1 MGGKLSGWHR
11 RWERRYSYGLPDCYR
26 MIIRIATRFLLTTK
40 RSILLLLGLG
50 LSGLHPVWAQEV
62 VARFTVSGTVRG
74 GHGEALPGASV
85 AVPALNTGTAAD
97 SLGHFSLALPA
108 GRHQLIVAFVGYQ
121 QITRDLNLTKNQRLS
136 FALDASG
143 NELSEVVVE
152 GAVTLE
158 QKLRTT
164 QMGVEHLSIQEAKLL
179 PALFGEVDILKT
191 LQLKPG
197 VQSGGE
203 GTSGL
208 FVRGGSADQN
218 LVLLDNTLL
227 YNPNHLFGLFSVFNS
242 DAVQSV
248 DLYKSGFPAQFGGR
262 LSSVVDVKLREG
274 DRQHYV
280 ATGGVGLISSR
291 LTYEGPINKG
301 KGSFIVSGRR
311 TYFDIF
317 TRALNKANE
326 GKENYS
332 PIPDYY
338 FYDFNAK
345 ANYTLGDKDQLFLT
359 GYLGRDI
366 FGFNSTNGFDFTFQW
381 GNTIGSLRWNH
392 VFSPRLF
399 VNTTV
404 SVSDYKYNLTNKLAD
419 AFSFNLG
426 SRITDYTGRTDFE
439 YTPNDRHLLKAGAI
453 LTQHTFGVGRLNANT
468 NDGRVNFGS
477 DVSYYG
483 LEGALYASD
492 NYKATDKLQLEGG
505 LRLTGFRSG
514 SNQYG
519 GLEPRAAAR
528 YSFNDRTSFKLNYAM
543 MYQYVHLVTN
553 SGASLPTDIWYPSR
567 LSVKPQQS
575 QQVSAGVSFLLG
587 GGKYL
592 LTNEVYYKWGRNQVD
607 FKDGAQLFVNPELDQ
622 EFIFGKSWAYGNEV
636 YLEKK
641 TGRTTGWIGYT
652 LAWSWRNFQPQNGT
666 NGVNNGQD
674 FHPNYD
680 RRHNLTVV
688 VIHKLNTRISL
699 TASFIYTSGN
709 LTTLPLGRFGVQ
721 DIPGSSTG
729 LDPRPVPIYPDRNS
743 YRLIPYH
750 RLDLGVVYKIGT
762 RLNQDLTLSIYNAYN
777 RRNAYFIFFDTVK
790 DKATGRTVAFTAK
803 QVSLFP
809 VIPSLTYNFR
819 F

>member
-1 MGGKLSGWHR
+1 ML
-11 RWERRYSYGLPDCYR
+11 
-26 MIIRIATRFLLTTK
+26 
-40 RSILLLLGLG
+40 ILLL
-50 LSGLHPVWAQEV
+50 WALTSPRLAWSQETR
-62 VARFTVSGTVRG
+62 RFTLSGTVRG
-74 GHGEALPGASV
+74 SRGEVLPGASV

-97 SLGHFSLALPA
+97 SLGHFSLPLPA
-108 GRHQLIVAFVGYQ
+108 GRHQVVVAFVGYQ
-121 QITRDLNLTKNQRLS
+121 QATRELNLTKNQRLNVD
-136 FALDASG
+136 LQESG
-143 NELSEVVVE
+143 NELGEVVVE
-152 GAVTLE
+152 GSVTLE
-158 QKLRTT
+158 EKLKTT
-164 QMGVEHLSIQEAKLL
+164 QMGVERLSIREAKLL

-218 LVLLDNTLL
+218 LVLLDNALV

-280 ATGGVGLISSR
+280 ATGGIGLISSR
-291 LTYEGPINKG
+291 LTYEGPIKQG

-317 TRALNKANE
+317 TRAINKANE
-326 GKENYS
+326 GKEDYS

-345 ANYTLGDKDQLFLT
+345 ANYTLGDKDQVFLT
-359 GYLGRDI
+359 TYLGRDV
-366 FGFNSTNGFDFTFQW
+366 FGFASTGGFDFNFSW

-392 VFSPRLF
+392 VFSPKLF
-399 VNTTV
+399 VNTSV
-404 SVSDYKYNLTNKLAD
+404 SVSNYKYNLTNRLD
-419 AFSFNLG
+419 QFSFGLG
-426 SRITDYTGRTDFE
+426 SNITDYSARTDFE
-439 YTPNDRHLLKAGAI
+439 YTPNDRHVLKAGGL
-453 LTQHTFGVGRLNANT
+453 LTRHKFGVGRLDANST
-468 NDGRVNFGS
+468 DGRVNFGS
-477 DVSYYG
+477 DVNYFG

-492 NYKATDKLQLEGG
+492 NYKASDKLQIEGG
-505 LRLTGFRSG
+505 LRLTGFST
-514 SNQYG
+514 STNQYG
-519 GLEPRAAAR
+519 GLEPRASAR
-528 YSFNDRTSFKLNYAM
+528 YSLNDRTSLKASYAL

-567 LSVKPQQS
+567 LSVEPQRS
-575 QQVSAGVSFLLG
+575 QQASSGVSFLLG
-587 GGKYL
+587 QGKYL
-592 LTNEVYYKWGRNQVD
+592 LTNELYYKWGQNQVD
-607 FKDGAQLFVNPELDQ
+607 FRDGAQLFVNPELDA
-622 EFIFGKSWAYGNEV
+622 EFIFGKSWSYGNEV

-652 LAWSWRNFQPQNGT
+652 LAWNWRNFQPQRGT
-666 NGVNNGQD
+666 NGVNNGAD

-688 VIHKLNTRISL
+688 VIHQLNARINL
-699 TASFIYTSGN
+699 TASFIYTSGS
-709 LTTLPLGRFGVQ
+709 LTTLPLGRFGLQ
-721 DIPGSSTG
+721 DIPGARTG
-729 LDPRPVPIYPDRNS
+729 VDPRPVPIYPDRNS
-743 YRLIPYH
+743 YQLIPYH
-750 RLDLGVVYKIGT
+750 RLDLGMVYKIGT
-762 RLNQDLTLSIYNAYN
+762 RRNQDLTLSIYNAYN
-777 RRNAYFIFFDTVK
+777 RRNAYFVFFDTVR
-790 DKATGRTVAFTAK
+790 DKATDRTIGFRAR

>member
-1 MGGKLSGWHR
+1 MLSWAGPQRAWAQQ
-11 RWERRYSYGLPDCYR
+11 E
-26 MIIRIATRFLLTTK
+26 TRFTL
-40 RSILLLLGLG
+40 
-50 LSGLHPVWAQEV
+50 
-62 VARFTVSGTVRG
+62 SGTVRSAR
-74 GHGEALPGASV
+74 GEALPGASV
-85 AVPALNTGTAAD
+85 AVPALGTGTAAD
-97 SLGHFSLALPA
+97 SLGHFRLSLPA
-108 GRHQLIVAFVGYQ
+108 GRHQLVIAFIGYLQ
-121 QITRDLNLTKNQRLS
+121 QTRDLNLTRNQRLS
-136 FALDASG
+136 FVLDESG
-143 NELSEVVVE
+143 NELGEVVVE
-152 GAVTLE
+152 GAATLQE
-158 QKLRTT
+158 KLKTT
-164 QMGVEHLSIQEAKLL
+164 QMGVEHLSIREAKLL

-208 FVRGGSADQN
+208 FVRGGSSDQN
-218 LVLLDNTLL
+218 LVLLDNALV

-280 ATGGVGLISSR
+280 ATGGIGLISSR

-326 GKENYS
+326 GKEDYS

-338 FYDFNAK
+338 FYDMNAK
-345 ANYTLGDKDQLFLT
+345 ANYTLGEKDHLFLT

-366 FGFNSTNGFDFTFQW
+366 FGFSSTGGFNFNFNW
-381 GNTIGSLRWNH
+381 GNTIGTLRWNH
-392 VFSPRLF
+392 VFSSKLF
-399 VNTTV
+399 VNTSV
-404 SVSDYKYNLTNKLAD
+404 AVSDYQYNLSNKLD
-419 AFSFNLG
+419 TFTFGLG
-426 SRITDYTGRTDFE
+426 SNIRDYTARSDFE
-439 YTPNDRHLLKAGAI
+439 YAPTDRHQLKAGAL
-453 LTQHTFGVGRLNANT
+453 LTQHRFGVGRLDANSG
-468 NDGRVNFGS
+468 DGRINFGS
-477 DVSYYG
+477 DVNYYG

-492 NYKATDKLQLEGG
+492 SYKASDKLQLEGG

-514 SNQYG
+514 ADQYG
-519 GLEPRAAAR
+519 GVEPRAAAR
-528 YSFNDRTSFKLNYAM
+528 YALNERTSFKVNYAL

-553 SGASLPTDIWYPSR
+553 SGATLPTDIWYPSR
-567 LSVKPQQS
+567 LSVMPQKS
-575 QQVSAGVSFLLG
+575 QQVSTGASFLLG
-587 GGKYL
+587 NGKYL
-592 LTNEVYYKWGRNQVD
+592 LTDEVYYKWGRNQVD
-607 FKDGAQLFVNPELDQ
+607 FRDGAQLFVNPELDA
-622 EFIFGKSWAYGNEV
+622 EFIFGKSWSYGNEI

-641 TGRTTGWIGYT
+641 TGKTTGWIGYT
-652 LAWSWRNFQPQNGT
+652 LAWSWRNFQPQRGT
-666 NGVNNGQD
+666 TGVNNGED

-688 VIHKLNTRISL
+688 VLHQLNPRINL
-699 TASFIYTSGN
+699 TASFVYTSGN
-709 LTTLPLGRFGVQ
+709 LTTLPLGRFGLQ
-721 DIPGSSTG
+721 DIPGSSVG
-729 LDPRPVPIYPDRNS
+729 LDPRPVPIYPNRNS
-743 YRLIPYH
+743 YQLIPYH
-750 RLDLGVVYKIGT
+750 RLDLGVVYKIGS

-777 RRNAYFIFFDTVK
+777 RRNAYFVFFDTVK
-790 DKATGRTVAFTAK
+790 DKGTGRTTGFQAR

>member
-1 MGGKLSGWHR
+1 MVYKSAARYYLVLMLWGLSWPH
-11 RWERRYSYGLPDCYR
+11 WAWAQDTP
-26 MIIRIATRFLLTTK
+26 RFL
-40 RSILLLLGLG
+40 
-50 LSGLHPVWAQEV
+50 
-62 VARFTVSGTVRG
+62 FSGTVRG
-74 GHGEALPGASV
+74 AHGETLPGASV
-85 AVPALNTGTAAD
+85 AVPSISAGTAAD
-97 SLGHFSLALPA
+97 SLGRFSMALPA
-108 GRHQLIVAFVGYQ
+108 GRHQVVVAFVGYQ

-136 FALDASG
+136 FTMEENG
-143 NELSEVVVE
+143 NELGEVVVE
-152 GAVTLE
+152 GSVTLE
-158 QKLRTT
+158 QKLKTT
-164 QMGVEHLSIQEAKLL
+164 QMGVEHVSIREAKLL

-218 LVLLDNTLL
+218 LVLLDNAVV

-280 ATGGVGLISSR
+280 ATGGIGLISSR

-345 ANYTLGDKDQLFLT
+345 ANYTLGDKDQVFFT
-359 GYLGRDI
+359 GYLGRDV
-366 FGFNSTNGFDFTFQW
+366 FGFSSTGGFNFNFSW
-381 GNTIGSLRWNH
+381 GNTIGTLRWNH
-392 VFSPRLF
+392 VFSPKLF
-399 VNTTV
+399 VNTTF
-404 SVSDYKYNLTNKLAD
+404 SVSDYKYTLTNKLD
-419 AFSFNLG
+419 QFSFNLG
-426 SRITDYTGRTDFE
+426 SQITDYSGRTDFE
-439 YTPNDRHLLKAGAI
+439 YTPNDRHVLKAGAI
-453 LTQHTFGVGRLNANT
+453 LTQHKFGVGRLDANST
-468 NDGRVNFGS
+468 DGRINFGS
-477 DVSYYG
+477 DVNYYG

-492 NYKATDKLQLEGG
+492 NYKASDKLQLEGG

-519 GLEPRAAAR
+519 GLEPRASAR
-528 YSFNDRTSFKLNYAM
+528 YSLNDRTSLKASYAL

-567 LSVKPQQS
+567 LSVLPQRS
-575 QQVSAGVSFLLG
+575 QQVSSGISFLLG
-587 GGKYL
+587 QGKYL
-592 LTNEVYYKWGRNQVD
+592 LTDEVYYKWGRNQVD
-607 FKDGAQLFVNPELDQ
+607 FKDGAQLFVNPELDT
-622 EFIFGKSWAYGNEV
+622 EFIFGKSWSYGNEV

-641 TGRTTGWIGYT
+641 SGKTTGWIGYT
-652 LAWSWRNFQPQNGT
+652 LAWSWRNFQPQRGT

-688 VIHKLNTRISL
+688 VIHQLNARINL

-709 LTTLPLGRFGVQ
+709 RTTLPLGRFGVQ
-721 DIPGSSTG
+721 DIPGASTSI
-729 LDPRPVPIYPDRNS
+729 DPRPVPIYPDRNS
-743 YRLIPYH
+743 YQLIPYH

-777 RRNAYFIFFDTVK
+777 RRNAYFVFFDTVR
-790 DKATGRTVAFTAK
+790 DKATDRTIGFRAQ

-809 VIPSLTYNFR
+809 IIPSLTYNFR

>member
-1 MGGKLSGWHR
+1 MAFSYSA
-11 RWERRYSYGLPDCYR
+11 RYL
-26 MIIRIATRFLLTTK
+26 FL
-40 RSILLLLGLG
+40 ILLLSWAG
-50 LSGLHPVWAQEV
+50 PQRAWAQQET
-62 VARFTVSGTVRG
+62 RFTLSGTVRSAR
-74 GHGEALPGASV
+74 GEALPGASV
-85 AVPALNTGTAAD
+85 AVPALGTGTAAD
-97 SLGHFSLALPA
+97 SLGHFRLSLPA
-108 GRHQLIVAFVGYQ
+108 GRHQLVIAFIGYLQ
-121 QITRDLNLTKNQRLS
+121 QTRDLNLTRNQRLS
-136 FALDASG
+136 FVLDESG
-143 NELSEVVVE
+143 NELGEVVVE
-152 GAVTLE
+152 GAATLQE
-158 QKLRTT
+158 KLKTT
-164 QMGVEHLSIQEAKLL
+164 QMGVEHLSIREAKLL

-208 FVRGGSADQN
+208 FVRGGSSDQN
-218 LVLLDNTLL
+218 LVLLDNALV

-280 ATGGVGLISSR
+280 ATGGIGLISSR

-326 GKENYS
+326 GKEDYS

-338 FYDFNAK
+338 FYDMNAK
-345 ANYTLGDKDQLFLT
+345 ANYTLGEKDHLFLT

-366 FGFNSTNGFDFTFQW
+366 FGFSSTGGFNFNFNW
-381 GNTIGSLRWNH
+381 GNTIGTLRWNH
-392 VFSPRLF
+392 VFSSKLF
-399 VNTTV
+399 VNTSV
-404 SVSDYKYNLTNKLAD
+404 AVSDYQYNLSNKLD
-419 AFSFNLG
+419 TFTFGLG
-426 SRITDYTGRTDFE
+426 SNIRDYTARSDFE
-439 YTPNDRHLLKAGAI
+439 YAPTDRHQLKAGAL
-453 LTQHTFGVGRLNANT
+453 LTQHRFGVGRLDANSG
-468 NDGRVNFGS
+468 DGRINFGS
-477 DVSYYG
+477 DVNYYG

-492 NYKATDKLQLEGG
+492 SYKASDKLQLEGG

-514 SNQYG
+514 ADQYG
-519 GLEPRAAAR
+519 GVEPRAAAR
-528 YSFNDRTSFKLNYAM
+528 YALNERTSFKVNYAL

-553 SGASLPTDIWYPSR
+553 SGATLPTDIWYPSR
-567 LSVKPQQS
+567 LSVMPQKS
-575 QQVSAGVSFLLG
+575 QQVSTGASFLLG
-587 GGKYL
+587 NGKYL
-592 LTNEVYYKWGRNQVD
+592 LTDEVYYKWGRNQVD
-607 FKDGAQLFVNPELDQ
+607 FRDGAQLFVNPELDA
-622 EFIFGKSWAYGNEV
+622 EFIFGKSWSYGNEI

-641 TGRTTGWIGYT
+641 TGKTTGWIGYT
-652 LAWSWRNFQPQNGT
+652 LAWSWRNFQPQRGT
-666 NGVNNGQD
+666 TGVNNGED

-688 VIHKLNTRISL
+688 VLHQLNPRINL
-699 TASFIYTSGN
+699 TASFVYTSGN
-709 LTTLPLGRFGVQ
+709 LTTLPLGRFGLQ
-721 DIPGSSTG
+721 DIPGSSVG
-729 LDPRPVPIYPDRNS
+729 LDPRPVPIYPNRNS
-743 YRLIPYH
+743 YQLIPYH
-750 RLDLGVVYKIGT
+750 RLDLGVVYKIGS

-777 RRNAYFIFFDTVK
+777 RRNAYFVFFDTVK
-790 DKATGRTVAFTAK
+790 DKGTGRTTGFQAR

>member
-1 MGGKLSGWHR
+1 MAFN
-11 RWERRYSYGLPDCYR
+11 YF
-26 MIIRIATRFLLTTK
+26 TRCVLLFLVV
-40 RSILLLLGLG
+40 G
-50 LSGLHPVWAQEV
+50 LSGPRAAWAQA
-62 VARFTVSGTVRG
+62 ARFTVSGTVRG
-74 GHGEALPGASV
+74 ARGETLPGASV
-85 AVPALNTGTAAD
+85 AVPALSTGTAAD
-97 SLGHFSLALPA
+97 SLGHFALSLPA
-108 GRHQLIVAFVGYQ
+108 GRHQLVVAFIGYES
-121 QITRDLNLTKNQRLS
+121 ITRDLNLTKNQRLS
-136 FALDASG
+136 FDLAASG
-143 NELSEVVVE
+143 NELGEVVVQ
-152 GAVTLE
+152 GSVTLE
-158 QKLRTT
+158 QKLKTT

-218 LVLLDNTLL
+218 RFLVDNTVV

-291 LTYEGPINKG
+291 LTFEGPINKG

-326 GKENYS
+326 KKENYS

-345 ANYTLGDKDQLFLT
+345 ANYTLGAKDQLFLT

-366 FGFNSTNGFDFTFQW
+366 FGFSSSGGFNFNFAW
-381 GNTIGSLRWNH
+381 GNTLGALRWNH
-392 VFSPRLF
+392 TFSPKLF
-399 VNTTV
+399 ANTTV
-404 SVSDYKYNLTNKLAD
+404 SASDYKYDLTNKLVD
-419 AFSFNLG
+419 VFSFSLG
-426 SRITDYTGRTDFE
+426 SRVTDYTARTDFE
-439 YTPNDRHLLKAGAI
+439 YTPNDRHVLRAGAM
-453 LTQHTFGVGRLNANT
+453 LTQHRFGVGRLNA
-468 NDGRVNFGS
+468 DFGEGRANFGS
-477 DVSYYG
+477 DVTYHG
-483 LEGALYASD
+483 LDGALYASD

-514 SNQYG
+514 TDQYG
-519 GLEPRAAAR
+519 GLEPRASAR
-528 YSFNDRTSFKLNYAM
+528 YSLNDHTSLKASYAL
-543 MYQYVHLVTN
+543 MYQYVHLVSN

-567 LSVKPQQS
+567 LNVRPQRS
-575 QQVSAGVSFLLG
+575 QQVSGGGSFLLG
-587 GGKYL
+587 QGKYL
-592 LTNEVYYKWGRNQVD
+592 LTSEVYYKWGRNQVD
-607 FKDGAQLFVNPELDQ
+607 FKDGAQLFVNPDLDA
-622 EFIFGKSWAYGNEV
+622 EFIFGKSWSYGNEL

-641 TGRTTGWIGYT
+641 TGKTTGWIGYT
-652 LAWSWRNFQPQNGT
+652 LAWSWLNFQPQRGT
-666 NGVNNGQD
+666 SGVNNGAD

-688 VIHKLNTRISL
+688 VLHKLNARINL
-699 TASFIYTSGN
+699 TASFIYTSGS
-709 LTTLPLGRFGVQ
+709 LTTLPLGRIGVQ

-729 LDPRPVPIYPDRNS
+729 IDPRPVPLYPDRNS
-743 YRLIPYH
+743 YQLIPYH
-750 RLDLGVVYKIGT
+750 RLDLGVVYKIGA
-762 RLNQDLTLSIYNAYN
+762 RRDQDLTLSIYNAYN
-777 RRNAYFIFFDTVK
+777 RRNAYFVFFETVK
-790 DKATGRTVAFTAK
+790 DKATDRTTGFRAQ

>member
-1 MGGKLSGWHR
+1 MPGR
-11 RWERRYSYGLPDCYR
+11 AQNAA
-26 MIIRIATRFLLTTK
+26 RITL
-40 RSILLLLGLG
+40 
-50 LSGLHPVWAQEV
+50 
-62 VARFTVSGTVRG
+62 SGTVRG
-74 GHGEALPGASV
+74 AHGETLPGASV
-85 AVPALNTGTAAD
+85 TVPALATGTAAD
-97 SLGHFSLALPA
+97 SVGHYRLNLPA
-108 GRHQLIVAFVGYQ
+108 GRVQLLVTSIGFRT
-121 QITRDLNLTKNQRLS
+121 ITRDLNLTKSQRLS
-136 FALDASG
+136 FDLEE
-143 NELSEVVVE
+143 NNQELGEVL
-152 GAVTLE
+152 VTGSVSLE
-158 QKLRTT
+158 QKLKTT
-164 QMGVEHLSIQEAKLL
+164 QMGVEHLSIREAKLL

-218 LVLLDNTLL
+218 LVLLDNTVV

-274 DRQHYV
+274 DRQKYV
-280 ATGGVGLISSR
+280 TTGGIGLISSR
-291 LTYEGPINKG
+291 GTFEGPISKG

-317 TRALNKANE
+317 TRAINKRNE
-326 GKENYS
+326 RKEDYS

-338 FYDFNAK
+338 FYDLNAK
-345 ANYTLGDKDQLFLT
+345 ANYSLGEKDQLFLT
-359 GYLGRDI
+359 GYLGRDV
-366 FGFNSTNGFDFTFQW
+366 FGFSSTGGFNFNFQW
-381 GNTIGSLRWNH
+381 GNTLGTLRWNH
-392 VFSPRLF
+392 VFSPKLF
-399 VNTTV
+399 VNTTA
-404 SVSDYKYNLTNKLAD
+404 SVSDYKYTLTNKLD
-419 AFSFNLG
+419 QFSFTLG

-439 YTPNDRHLLKAGAI
+439 YTPNDRHQLKFGAI
-453 LTQHTFGVGRLNANT
+453 ATQHIFGVGRLDANSG
-468 NDGRVNFGS
+468 DGRINFGS
-477 DVSYYG
+477 DVNYYG
-483 LEGALYASD
+483 LDGAVYAAD
-492 NYKATDKLQLEGG
+492 NFKATDKLQLEGG
-505 LRLTGFRSG
+505 LRLTGFKSG
-514 SNQYG
+514 DNPYG

-528 YSFNDRTSFKLNYAM
+528 YSLNDKTSFKLNYAL

-553 SGASLPTDIWYPSR
+553 SGATLPTDIWYPSR
-567 LSVKPQQS
+567 LRVKPQRS
-575 QQVSAGVSFLLG
+575 QQVSGGASFLLG

-592 LTNEVYYKWGRNQVD
+592 LTNELYYKWGRNQVD
-607 FKDGAQLFVNPELDQ
+607 FRDGAQLFANPDLDA
-622 EFIFGKSWAYGNEV
+622 EFIFGKSWSYGNEV

-666 NGVNNGQD
+666 NGVNGGRD

-688 VIHKLNTRISL
+688 VIHQLNARLNL
-699 TASFIYTSGN
+699 TASFVYTSGN

-721 DIPGSSTG
+721 DIPGSSVG
-729 LDPRPVPIYPDRNS
+729 IDPRPVPIYPDRNS
-743 YRLIPYH
+743 YQLIPYH
-750 RLDLGVVYKIGT
+750 RLDLGAVYKIGS
-762 RLNQDLTLSIYNAYN
+762 RRNQDLTLSIYNAYN
-777 RRNAYFIFFDTVK
+777 RRNAYFVFFDTVR
-790 DKATGRTVAFTAK
+790 DKATGRTTGFAAK

>member
-1 MGGKLSGWHR
+1 MISVSAARAYLWLSVV
-11 RWERRYSYGLPDCYR
+11 
-26 MIIRIATRFLLTTK
+26 
-40 RSILLLLGLG
+40 LLGWG
-50 LSGLHPVWAQEV
+50 WPRWAGAQQGG
-62 VARFTVSGTVRG
+62 RFTLSGTVRG
-74 GHGEALPGASV
+74 GRGEVLPGASV
-85 AVPALNTGTAAD
+85 AVPALNTGAAAD
-97 SLGHFSLALPA
+97 SLGHFSLTLPA
-108 GRHQLIVAFVGYQ
+108 GRYQLLVAFVGYESL
-121 QITRDLNLTKNQRLS
+121 TRDLNLTKNQRL
-136 FALDASG
+136 ALNLKESG
-143 NELSEVVVE
+143 NELGEVVVE

-158 QKLRTT
+158 QKLKTT
-164 QMGVEHLSIQEAKLL
+164 QMGVEHLSIREAKLL

-208 FVRGGSADQN
+208 FVRGGSSDQN
-218 LVLLDNTLL
+218 LVLLDNALV
-227 YNPNHLFGLFSVFNS
+227 YNPNHLFGLFSVFNA

-317 TRALNKANE
+317 TRAINKANE
-326 GKENYS
+326 KKVDYS

-345 ANYTLGDKDQLFLT
+345 ANYTLGEKDQVFLT
-359 GYLGRDI
+359 TYLGRDV
-366 FGFNSTNGFDFTFQW
+366 FGFSSTGGFNFNFTW

-392 VFSPRLF
+392 VFSPQLF

-404 SVSDYKYNLTNKLAD
+404 GVSDYKYDLTNRLD
-419 AFSFNLG
+419 QFTFGLG
-426 SRITDYTGRTDFE
+426 SRITDYSGRTDFE
-439 YTPNDRHLLKAGAI
+439 YTPNDRHLFKAGAV
-453 LTQHTFGVGRLNANT
+453 LTQHKFGVGRLDANSG
-468 NDGRVNFGS
+468 DGRVNFGS
-477 DVSYYG
+477 DVYYYG

-514 SNQYG
+514 TDQYG
-519 GLEPRAAAR
+519 GLEPRASAR
-528 YSFNDRTSFKLNYAM
+528 YSLNERTSVKLNYAL

-553 SGASLPTDIWYPSR
+553 SGATLPTDIWYPSR
-567 LSVKPQQS
+567 LSVQPQRS
-575 QQVSAGVSFLLG
+575 QQVSSGVSFLLG
-587 GGKYL
+587 QGKYL

-607 FKDGAQLFVNPELDQ
+607 FRDGAQLFVNPELDA
-622 EFIFGKSWAYGNEV
+622 EFIFGKSWSYGNEV

-652 LAWSWRNFQPQNGT
+652 LAWSWRNFQPQRGT
-666 NGVNNGQD
+666 TGVNNGQD
-674 FHPNYD
+674 FHPSYD

-688 VIHKLNTRISL
+688 VLHQLNARINL

-709 LTTLPLGRFGVQ
+709 LTTLPLGRFGYQ

-729 LDPRPVPIYPDRNS
+729 IDPRPVPVYPDRNS
-743 YRLIPYH
+743 YQLIPYH
-750 RLDLGVVYKIGT
+750 RLDLGVVYKIGA
-762 RLNQDLTLSIYNAYN
+762 RRDQDLTLSIYNAYN
-777 RRNAYFIFFDTVK
+777 RRNAYFVFFDTVR
-790 DKATGRTVAFTAK
+790 DKATDRITGFRAQ

>member
-1 MGGKLSGWHR
+1 MRPGFILRH
-11 RWERRYSYGLPDCYR
+11 L
-26 MIIRIATRFLLTTK
+26 FF
-40 RSILLLLGLG
+40 LLLLAGIWRQPAG
-50 LSGLHPVWAQEV
+50 AQTPG
-62 VARFTVSGTVRG
+62 RFTLSGTVRG
-74 GHGEALPGASV
+74 ARGEALPGASV
-85 AVPALNTGTAAD
+85 AVPALTTGTAAD
-97 SLGHFSLALPA
+97 SLGRFSLSLPA
-108 GRHQLIVAFVGYQ
+108 GRQQLVIAFVGYKPL
-121 QITRDLNLTKNQRLS
+121 TRELNLTKNQRLN
-136 FALDASG
+136 LNLETTG
-143 NELSEVVVE
+143 NELSEVVVQ
-152 GAVTLE
+152 GSVTLE
-158 QKLRTT
+158 QKLKTT

-218 LVLLDNTLL
+218 LVLLDNALV

-274 DRQHYV
+274 DRQRMV
-280 ATGGVGLISSR
+280 VTGGLGLISSR
-291 LTYEGPINKG
+291 LTVEGPINKG

-311 TYFDIF
+311 TYFDVF
-317 TRALNKANE
+317 TRAINRRNE
-326 GKENYS
+326 KKPDYS

-338 FYDFNAK
+338 FYDLNAK
-345 ANYTLGDKDQLFLT
+345 ANYTLGAKDQVFLT
-359 GYLGRDI
+359 AYLGRDI
-366 FGFNSTNGFDFTFQW
+366 FGFNSPGGFDFKFSW

-392 VFSPRLF
+392 VFSPKLF
-399 VNTTV
+399 VNTSV
-404 SVSDYKYNLTNKLAD
+404 SVSDYKYNLTNKLD
-419 AFSFNLG
+419 QFSFGLG
-426 SRITDYTGRTDFE
+426 SSILDYSARTDFE
-439 YTPNDRHLLKAGAI
+439 YTPNDRHVIKAGAI
-453 LTQHTFGVGRLNANT
+453 VTQHRFGVGRLDANSA
-468 NDGRVNFGS
+468 DGSVNFGS
-477 DVSYYG
+477 DVSYNG
-483 LEGALYASD
+483 QEGALYASD
-492 NYKATDKLQLEGG
+492 NYRATDKLQLEGG

-514 SNQYG
+514 SDQYG
-519 GLEPRAAAR
+519 GLEPRASAR
-528 YSFNDRTSFKLNYAM
+528 YSLNDRVSLKANYAL

-567 LSVKPQQS
+567 LSVKPQRS
-575 QQVSAGVSFLLG
+575 QQVSSGISFLLG
-587 GGKYL
+587 QGKYL

-607 FKDGAQLFVNPELDQ
+607 FKDGAQLFVNPELNS
-622 EFIFGKSWAYGNEV
+622 EFIFGKSWSYGDEI

-666 NGVNNGQD
+666 NGVNNGAD

-688 VIHKLNTRISL
+688 VLHRLNARINL
-699 TASFIYTSGN
+699 TASFIYTSGS
-709 LTTLPLGRFGVQ
+709 LTTLPLGRFGAQ
-721 DIPGSSTG
+721 DIPGSNTG
-729 LDPRPVPIYPDRNS
+729 IDPRPIPIYPDRNS
-743 YRLIPYH
+743 YQLIPYH
-750 RLDLGVVYKIGT
+750 RLDLGVVYKIGA

-777 RRNAYFIFFDTVK
+777 RRNAYFVFFETVK
-790 DKATGRTVAFTAK
+790 DKNTDRITGFQAR

>member
-1 MGGKLSGWHR
+1 MLFRSASFHLFVFLLVGVAWPGQVRAQNVAQYTLSGT
-11 RWERRYSYGLPDCYR
+11 
-26 MIIRIATRFLLTTK
+26 IRGSR
-40 RSILLLLGLG
+40 
-50 LSGLHPVWAQEV
+50 
-62 VARFTVSGTVRG
+62 
-74 GHGEALPGASV
+74 GEALPGASV
-85 AVPALNTGTAAD
+85 AVPALSTGTAAD
-97 SLGHFSLALPA
+97 SVGHFVLRLPA
-108 GRHQLIVAFVGYQ
+108 GRHQVVVAFVGYEQ
-121 QITRDLNLTKNQRLS
+121 AVREVNLNRNQRLS
-136 FALDASG
+136 LALAESG
-143 NELSEVVVE
+143 NQLDEVVVE

-158 QKLRTT
+158 EKLKTT
-164 QMGVEHLSIQEAKLL
+164 QMGVEHLSIREAKLL

-208 FVRGGSADQN
+208 FVRGGSSDQN
-218 LVLLDNTLL
+218 LVLIDNTVV

-317 TRALNKANE
+317 TRALNRANE
-326 GKENYS
+326 KKENYS

-345 ANYTLGDKDQLFLT
+345 ANYTLGEKDQLFLT
-359 GYLGRDI
+359 GYLGRDV
-366 FGFNSTNGFDFTFQW
+366 FGFSSTGGFNFDFSW
-381 GNTIGSLRWNH
+381 GNTVGALRWNH

-399 VNTTV
+399 VNTSV
-404 SVSDYKYNLTNKLAD
+404 SVSDYKYNLTNRLD
-419 AFSFNLG
+419 QFSFGLG
-426 SRITDYTGRTDFE
+426 SRITDYSGRTDFE
-439 YTPNDRHLLKAGAI
+439 YTPNDRHLLKAGAM
-453 LTQHTFGVGRLNANT
+453 LTQHRFGVGRLDANSS
-468 NDGRVNFGS
+468 DGRINFGS
-477 DVSYYG
+477 DIAYYG
-483 LEGALYASD
+483 QEGALYASD
-492 NYKATDKLQLEGG
+492 NYRATDKLQLEGG

-514 SNQYG
+514 TNQYA
-519 GLEPRAAAR
+519 GLEPRASAR
-528 YSFNDRTSFKLNYAM
+528 YSLNDRTSFKLNYAL

-553 SGASLPTDIWYPSR
+553 SGATLPTDIWYPSR
-567 LSVKPQQS
+567 ESVRPQRS
-575 QQVSAGVSFLLG
+575 QQASTGVSFLLG
-587 GGKYL
+587 KGKYL
-592 LTNEVYYKWGRNQVD
+592 LTNEVYYKWGRNQID
-607 FKDGAQLFVNPELDQ
+607 FKDGAQLFVNPELDS
-622 EFIFGKSWAYGNEV
+622 EFIFGKSWSYGNEI

-641 TGRTTGWIGYT
+641 TGKTTGWIGYT
-652 LAWSWRNFQPQNGT
+652 LAWSWRNFQPQRGT
-666 NGVNNGQD
+666 NGINNGTD
-674 FHPNYD
+674 FRPSYD

-688 VIHKLNTRISL
+688 LIHQLNSRINL
-699 TASFIYTSGN
+699 TASFVYSSGS

-721 DIPGSSTG
+721 DIPGSSTSI
-729 LDPRPVPIYPDRNS
+729 DPRPVPIYPNRNT
-743 YRLIPYH
+743 YQLIPYH
-750 RLDLGVVYKIGT
+750 RLDLGAVYKIGS
-762 RLNQDLTLSIYNAYN
+762 RRNQDLTLSIYNAYN
-777 RRNAYFIFFDTVK
+777 RRNAYFVFFDAVK
-790 DKATGRTVAFTAK
+790 DKATDRTTGFRAQ

>member
-1 MGGKLSGWHR
+1 MVFS
-11 RWERRYSYGLPDCYR
+11 
-26 MIIRIATRFLLTTK
+26 LTT
-40 RSILLLLGLG
+40 RCFWLLVFLGMMG
-50 LSGLHPVWAQEV
+50 ATPTWAQNAV
-62 VARFTVSGTVRG
+62 RVTLSGTVHG
-74 GHGEALPGASV
+74 AHGETLPGASV
-85 AVPALNTGTAAD
+85 AVPILATGTAAD
-97 SLGHFSLALPA
+97 SAGHYRLELPA
-108 GRHQLIVAFVGYQ
+108 GRVQLVVTSIGYRTV
-121 QITRDLNLTKNQRLS
+121 TRDLNIIKNQRLS
-136 FALDASG
+136 FDLEE
-143 NELSEVVVE
+143 NNQELGEVL
-152 GAVTLE
+152 VTGSVSLE
-158 QKLRTT
+158 QKLKTT
-164 QMGVEHLSIQEAKLL
+164 QMGVEHLSISEAKLL

-218 LVLLDNTLL
+218 LVLLDNTVV

-280 ATGGVGLISSR
+280 ATGGIGLISSR
-291 LTYEGPINKG
+291 GTFEGPINKG

-317 TRALNKANE
+317 TRAINKRNE
-326 GKENYS
+326 SKPDYS

-345 ANYTLGDKDQLFLT
+345 ANYTLGEKDQLFLT
-359 GYLGRDI
+359 GYLGRDV
-366 FGFNSTNGFDFTFQW
+366 FGFSSNNGFNFSFQW
-381 GNTIGSLRWNH
+381 GNTLGSLRWNH
-392 VFSPRLF
+392 VFSPKLF
-399 VNTTV
+399 VNTAV
-404 SVSDYKYNLTNKLAD
+404 SVSDYKYNLTNKLD
-419 AFSFNLG
+419 QFSFSLG

-439 YTPNDRHLLKAGAI
+439 YTPDDRHQVKFGA
-453 LTQHTFGVGRLNANT
+453 TGTHHTFGVGRLNANSG
-468 NDGRVNFGS
+468 DGRVNFGS
-477 DVSYYG
+477 DVNYYG

-514 SNQYG
+514 DNQYG

-528 YSFNDRTSFKLNYAM
+528 YSLNDKTSFKLNYAL

-553 SGASLPTDIWYPSR
+553 SGATLPTDIWYPSR
-567 LSVKPQQS
+567 LRVKPQRS
-575 QQVSAGVSFLLG
+575 QQVSGGGSFLLG
-587 GGKYL
+587 NGKYL
-592 LTNEVYYKWGRNQVD
+592 LTNELYYKWGQNQVD
-607 FKDGAQLFVNPELDQ
+607 FRDGAQLFANPDLDA
-622 EFIFGKSWAYGNEV
+622 EFIFGKSWAYGNEL

-666 NGVNNGQD
+666 NGVNGGKD

-688 VIHKLNTRISL
+688 VIHQVNARLSL

-721 DIPGSSTG
+721 DIPGSSVG
-729 LDPRPVPIYPDRNS
+729 IDPRPVPIYPDRNS

-750 RLDLGVVYKIGT
+750 RLDLGAVYKIGT
-762 RLNQDLTLSIYNAYN
+762 RRNQDLTLSIYNAYN
-777 RRNAYFIFFDTVK
+777 RRNAYFVFFDTVR
-790 DKATGRTVAFTAK
+790 DKPTNRITGFAAK

>member
-1 MGGKLSGWHR
+1 MILSYPG
-11 RWERRYSYGLPDCYR
+11 RYL
-26 MIIRIATRFLLTTK
+26 FL
-40 RSILLLLGLG
+40 IVLLSWLGAH
-50 LSGLHPVWAQEV
+50 SARAQQQT
-62 VARFTVSGTVRG
+62 RFTVSGTVRSAG
-74 GHGEALPGASV
+74 GEALPGASV
-85 AVPALNTGTAAD
+85 AVPAVGTGTAAD
-97 SLGHFSLALPA
+97 SLGHFSLSLPA
-108 GRHQLIVAFVGYQ
+108 GRHQLVIAFIGYLQ
-121 QITRDLNLTKNQRLS
+121 QTRDLTLTRNQRLS
-136 FALDASG
+136 FALEEGG
-143 NELSEVVVE
+143 NELGEVLVE
-152 GAVTLE
+152 GAATLQE
-158 QKLRTT
+158 KLKTT
-164 QMGVEHLSIQEAKLL
+164 QMGVEHISVREAKLL

-208 FVRGGSADQN
+208 FVRGGSSDQN
-218 LVLLDNTLL
+218 LVLLDNALV

-280 ATGGVGLISSR
+280 ATGGIGLISSR

-301 KGSFIVSGRR
+301 NQGSAPAKGSFIVSGRR

-326 GKENYS
+326 GKEDYS

-338 FYDFNAK
+338 FYDMNAK
-345 ANYTLGDKDQLFLT
+345 ANYTLGEKDHLFLT
-359 GYLGRDI
+359 GYLGRDV
-366 FGFNSTNGFDFTFQW
+366 FGFSSTGGFNFNFSW
-381 GNTIGSLRWNH
+381 GNTIASLRWNH
-392 VFSPRLF
+392 VFSSKLF
-399 VNTTV
+399 ANTSV
-404 SVSDYKYNLTNKLAD
+404 SVSDYQYNLANKLD
-419 AFSFNLG
+419 TFNFGLG
-426 SRITDYTGRTDFE
+426 SSIRDYTARTDFE
-439 YTPNDRHLLKAGAI
+439 YAPTDRHQVKAGAMVA
-453 LTQHTFGVGRLNANT
+453 QHRFGVGRLDANSG
-468 NDGRVNFGS
+468 DGRVNFGS
-477 DVSYYG
+477 DVNYYG

-492 NYKATDKLQLEGG
+492 NFRATDKLQLEGG

-514 SNQYG
+514 ADQYG

-528 YSFNDRTSFKLNYAM
+528 YALNDRTSFKVNYAL

-553 SGASLPTDIWYPSR
+553 SGATLPTDIWYPSR
-567 LSVKPQQS
+567 LSVKPQKS
-575 QQVSAGVSFLLG
+575 QQVSTGASFLLG
-587 GGKYL
+587 DGKYL

-607 FKDGAQLFVNPELDQ
+607 FRDGAQLFVNPELDA
-622 EFIFGKSWAYGNEV
+622 EFIFGKSWSYGNEL

-641 TGRTTGWIGYT
+641 TGKTTGWIGYT
-652 LAWSWRNFQPQNGT
+652 LAWSWRNFQPQRGT
-666 NGVNNGQD
+666 NGVNNGRD

-688 VIHKLNTRISL
+688 VMHQLNPRINL
-699 TASFIYTSGN
+699 TASFIFTSGN

-721 DIPGSSTG
+721 DIPGSSVG
-729 LDPRPVPIYPDRNS
+729 IDPRPVPIYPDRNS
-743 YRLIPYH
+743 YQLITYH
-750 RLDLGVVYKIGT
+750 RLDLGVVYKIGA

-777 RRNAYFIFFDTVK
+777 RRNAYFVFFDTVK
-790 DKATGRTVAFTAK
+790 DKASGRTTGFAAK

>member
-1 MGGKLSGWHR
+1 MVLDSVT
-11 RWERRYSYGLPDCYR
+11 RYYWV
-26 MIIRIATRFLLTTK
+26 FLLVM
-40 RSILLLLGLG
+40 LG
-50 LSGLHPVWAQEV
+50 LSGPRPARGQQA
-62 VARFTVSGTVRG
+62 ARFTISGTVRG
-74 GHGEALPGASV
+74 GRGETLPGASV

-97 SLGHFSLALPA
+97 SAGHFSLSLPA
-108 GRHQLIVAFVGYQ
+108 GKHQLVVAFIGYQ
-121 QITRDLNLTKNQRLS
+121 QLTRDITLTKNQRLS
-136 FALDASG
+136 FDLAESN
-143 NELSEVVVE
+143 NELGEVVVE
-152 GAVTLE
+152 GSVTLE
-158 QKLRTT
+158 QKLKTT
-164 QMGVEHLSIQEAKLL
+164 QMGVEHLSIREAKLL

-218 LVLLDNTLL
+218 LVLLDNAIV

-274 DRQHYV
+274 DRQHYI

-326 GKENYS
+326 GKEDYS

-338 FYDFNAK
+338 FYDLNAK
-345 ANYTLGDKDQLFLT
+345 ANYTLGEKDQLFLT

-366 FGFNSTNGFDFTFQW
+366 FGFSSTNGFNFSFQW
-381 GNTIGSLRWNH
+381 GNTVGSLRWTH
-392 VFSPRLF
+392 TFSPKLF
-399 VNTTV
+399 VNT
-404 SVSDYKYNLTNKLAD
+404 SVTLSDYKYSLVNKLD
-419 AFSFNLG
+419 QFSFSLG
-426 SRITDYTGRTDFE
+426 SQIRDYTARTDFE
-439 YTPNDRHLLKAGAI
+439 YMPNDRHNVKFGAM
-453 LTQHTFGVGRLNANT
+453 LTEHKFGVGRLDANSG
-468 NDGRVNFGS
+468 DGRVNFGS

-483 LEGALYASD
+483 LDGAVYVSD
-492 NYKATDKLQLEGG
+492 NYKYSDKLQLEGG
-505 LRLTGFRSG
+505 LRLTSFRSG
-514 SNQYG
+514 ADQYG

-528 YSFNDRTSFKLNYAM
+528 YSLSDKTSLKLNYAL

-553 SGASLPTDIWYPSR
+553 SGATLPTDIWYPSR
-567 LSVKPQQS
+567 LNVKPQRS
-575 QQVSAGVSFLLG
+575 QQVSGGASFLLG

-592 LTNEVYYKWGRNQVD
+592 LTNELYYKWGRNQVD
-607 FKDGAQLFVNPELDQ
+607 FRDGAQLFANPELDA
-622 EFIFGKSWAYGNEV
+622 EFIFGKSWSYGNEL

-641 TGRTTGWIGYT
+641 TGKTTGWIGYT
-652 LAWSWRNFQPQNGT
+652 LAWAWRNFQPQRGT

-688 VIHKLNTRISL
+688 VLHQLNQRINL

-750 RLDLGVVYKIGT
+750 RLDLGVVYKIGA
-762 RLNQDLTLSIYNAYN
+762 RRDQDLTLSIYNAYN
-777 RRNAYFIFFDTVK
+777 RRNAYFVFFETVR
-790 DKATGRTVAFTAK
+790 DKASDRITGFRAQ

>member
-1 MGGKLSGWHR
+1 MVFGSTTRCFWIVVFLGLLSGVPGR
-11 RWERRYSYGLPDCYR
+11 
-26 MIIRIATRFLLTTK
+26 
-40 RSILLLLGLG
+40 
-50 LSGLHPVWAQEV
+50 AQEA
-62 VARFTVSGTVRG
+62 ARVTLSGTVHGAR
-74 GHGEALPGASV
+74 GEALPGASV
-85 AVPALNTGTAAD
+85 AVPALATGTAAD
-97 SLGHFSLALPA
+97 SVGRYRLSLPA
-108 GRHQLIVAFVGYQ
+108 GRVQLVVTSIGYRTV
-121 QITRDLNLTKNQRLS
+121 TRDLNLTKNQRLS
-136 FALDASG
+136 FDLEE
-143 NELSEVVVE
+143 NNQELSEVL
-152 GAVTLE
+152 VTGSVSLE
-158 QKLRTT
+158 QKLKTT
-164 QMGVEHLSIQEAKLL
+164 QMGVEHLSIREAKLL

-218 LVLLDNTLL
+218 LVLIDNTVV

-274 DRQHYV
+274 DRQKYV

-291 LTYEGPINKG
+291 GTYEGPINKG

-317 TRALNKANE
+317 TRALNKRNE
-326 GKENYS
+326 NKPDYS

-338 FYDFNAK
+338 FYDLNAK
-345 ANYTLGDKDQLFLT
+345 ANYTLGEKDQLFLT
-359 GYLGRDI
+359 GYLGRDV
-366 FGFNSTNGFDFTFQW
+366 FGFSSNNGFNFSFQW
-381 GNTIGSLRWNH
+381 GNTLGSLRWNH
-392 VFSPRLF
+392 VFSPKLF
-399 VNTTV
+399 VNTTA
-404 SVSDYKYNLTNKLAD
+404 SVSDYKYNLTNKLD
-419 AFSFNLG
+419 QFSFGLG

-439 YTPNDRHLLKAGAI
+439 YTPDDRHQVKFGAM
-453 LTQHTFGVGRLNANT
+453 LTHHTFGVGRLDANSS
-468 NDGRVNFGS
+468 DGRVNFGS
-477 DVSYYG
+477 DVNYYG
-483 LEGALYASD
+483 LDGAVYASD

-505 LRLTGFRSG
+505 LRLTGFQSG
-514 SNQYG
+514 DTPYG

-528 YSFNDRTSFKLNYAM
+528 YSLNDRTSFKLNYAL

-553 SGASLPTDIWYPSR
+553 SGATLPTDIWYPSR
-567 LSVKPQQS
+567 LRVKPQRS
-575 QQVSAGVSFLLG
+575 QQVSGGGSFLLLD
-587 GGKYL
+587 GKYL
-592 LTNEVYYKWGRNQVD
+592 LTNELYYKWGQNQVD
-607 FKDGAQLFVNPELDQ
+607 FRDGAQLFANPDLDA

-666 NGVNNGQD
+666 NGVNGGRD

-688 VIHKLNTRISL
+688 LIHQLNARLSL

-721 DIPGSSTG
+721 DIPGSSVG
-729 LDPRPVPIYPDRNS
+729 IDPRPVPIYPDRNS

-750 RLDLGVVYKIGT
+750 RLDLGAVYKIGT
-762 RLNQDLTLSIYNAYN
+762 RRNQDLTLSIYNAYN
-777 RRNAYFIFFDTVK
+777 RRNAYFVFFDTVR
-790 DKATGRTVAFTAK
+790 DRATNRVTGFAAK